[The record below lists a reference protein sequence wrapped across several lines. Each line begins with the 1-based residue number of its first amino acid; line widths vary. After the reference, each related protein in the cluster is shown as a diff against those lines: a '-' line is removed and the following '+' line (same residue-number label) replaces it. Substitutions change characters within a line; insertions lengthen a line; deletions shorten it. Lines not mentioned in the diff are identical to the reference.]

1 LTSTGS
7 PGALSGVPGVAAKAK
22 EAREEVETA
31 REAVATVA
39 VETAGPSGEAQ
50 MEATL
55 GCNRC
60 TLHPEPIVKTN

>member
-1 LTSTGS
+1 M
-7 PGALSGVPGVAAKAK
+7 AKAK

-55 GCNRC
+55 GCNPGC